1 MAVTYTSSRPCPS
14 CGRTS
19 GYAIKCT
26 NCSTIGC
33 SNGNCKNGG
42 PNSFCKLC
50 NKATK
55 KVKI

>member
-26 NCSTIGC
+26 NCSTVGC

-55 KVKI
+55 KV

>member
-1 MAVTYTSSRPCPS
+1 MAVTYASSRPCPS

-19 GYAIKCT
+19 GCAIKCT
-26 NCSTIGC
+26 NCSTVGC